1 MPAWH
6 FVMSGLPPHLFAS
19 VTLNTTPG
27 SALEDL
33 LSYFLKPTIGLVQ
46 QSVLHQRSLY
56 GTINKA
62 VLVLVVICSAYPR
75 GNNLSSSKA
84 WSTPTLVPVPWHRC
98 VAAAWT

>member
-19 VTLNTTPG
+19 ITVNTTPG
-27 SALEDL
+27 AASKHL
-33 LSYFLKPTIGLVQ
+33 LNNLLKPTVGLVQ

-62 VLVLVVICSAYPR
+62 VLVLVVVCAAFHR

-84 WSTPTLVPVPWHRC
+84 WSTPTLVPVHWHRC
-98 VAAAWT
+98 VAAA